1 MHYLV
6 ARAVGARAEHRALGP
21 VHTLPVLSLVLTILR
36 HLHQHSAI
44 VTILSDITIAT
55 YISVRMGEHVLVRFV
70 TREAGDDG

>member
-1 MHYLV
+1 M
-6 ARAVGARAEHRALGP
+6 
-21 VHTLPVLSLVLTILR
+21 
-36 HLHQHSAI
+36 